1 MCSVCLSSG
10 LMRAPRQ
17 VPEANHVHGHMA
29 VVDGRV
35 RKGAVKRISCRFH
48 GAFRPCGYILIDV
61 IVRRAECD
69 SRSPGGSHKESG
81 MPEART
87 TRRTSTK
94 SRSIPVALASS
105 VTVDDQIRNRAQELF
120 ETRQRTGT
128 PGDALSDWLQA
139 EREILV
145 MNGASPE
152 PRL

>member
-1 MCSVCLSSG
+1 
-10 LMRAPRQ
+10 
-17 VPEANHVHGHMA
+17 
-29 VVDGRV
+29 
-35 RKGAVKRISCRFH
+35 
-48 GAFRPCGYILIDV
+48 
-61 IVRRAECD
+61 
-69 SRSPGGSHKESG
+69 

>member
-1 MCSVCLSSG
+1 
-10 LMRAPRQ
+10 
-17 VPEANHVHGHMA
+17 
-29 VVDGRV
+29 
-35 RKGAVKRISCRFH
+35 
-48 GAFRPCGYILIDV
+48 
-61 IVRRAECD
+61 
-69 SRSPGGSHKESG
+69 

-87 TRRTSTK
+87 TRRTSAK

-105 VTVDDQIRNRAQELF
+105 VTTDDQIRNRAQELF

-145 MNGASPE
+145 MNGASPD